1 MVLPVKHAL
10 QGHPKSGKMWMK
22 MIDNIL
28 IKELGFRTTTH
39 DRCIYLQERDGEI
52 QLLLRQVDN
61 FMLGT
66 TSKKAARDLFNNIG
80 IKIQF
85 QSEKEANIVPFEFLG
100 VVKDYN
106 GVNIKQT
113 PDYIEMLSKSYL
125 I

>member
-1 MVLPVKHAL
+1 
-10 QGHPKSGKMWMK
+10 

-52 QLLLRQVDN
+52 QLLLRQVDD

-66 TSKKAARDLFNNIG
+66 TSEKATRDLFNNIG

-85 QSEKEANIVPFEFLG
+85 PSEKEENIVLFEFLG
-100 VVKDYN
+100 IVKDYN
-106 GVNIKQT
+106 GVDIKQT